1 MALLT
6 GTIGACWVDLYHF
19 LLVQVLIVM
28 LYAYL
33 GVSLLGAKIKVWST
47 MRPAVYELMKMF
59 LGDVDSLPDISIA
72 EPFTGLIFFWS
83 FMILSNLLMLNI
95 AVAITVQGFIT

>member
-19 LLVQVLIVM
+19 LLVQLLIVM

-33 GVSLLGAKIKVWST
+33 GVSLLGAKLKVWST
-47 MRPAVYELMKMF
+47 MYHASMELGKMF
-59 LGDVDSLPDISIA
+59 LGDTDAFPDIAIA

-83 FMILSNLLMLNI
+83 FMVISNLLMLNI
-95 AVAITVQGFIT
+95 AVAITVQGFIK